1 MTVRTIKT
9 NEVESNRIADHHQR
23 FILRSSNERYRHN
36 DIFHLQCYKNG
47 KPVAHKVNK
56 PAWVITLIMDDTLLP
71 LEKGYQLIGF
81 REL

>member
-9 NEVESNRIADHHQR
+9 NEVEGNRVADKHQR
-23 FILRSSNERYRHN
+23 FILRSANERYRIN
-36 DIFHLQCYKNG
+36 DVFHLQCYKNG
-47 KPVAHKVNK
+47 KPAAHKVNK
-56 PAWVITLIMDDTLLP
+56 TAWLITLIMDETLIP